1 MEAARL
7 ASRTTPQQIAHWAR
21 IGRQFEAS
29 PSVSQRDIRRVLAGH
44 GAYAELDEREQAVV
58 RAEWDEQIAEGIAS
72 LDFEAE
78 FTAAGDTW
86 AIGDGTGNAVI
97 RGAAPEA
104 SAAPAAPVAPAV
116 SAASAASD
124 E

>member
-1 MEAARL
+1 MEAGRL

-29 PSVSQRDIRRVLAGH
+29 PSVSQRDIRRVLAGR
-44 GAYAELDEREQAVV
+44 GGYAALNEREQAIV
-58 RAEWDEQIAEGIAS
+58 RAEWDERIAEGIAS

-86 AIGDGTGNAVI
+86 VIGDGKGDAVI
-97 RGAAPEA
+97 RRAAPQ
-104 SAAPAAPVAPAV
+104 AP
-116 SAASAASD
+116 S